1 MFFILRFNNKTIS
14 NMISLKMSDC
24 IVDFDN
30 LLKKSYHEL
39 GIYTL
44 DNSLNHAY
52 LITIANNFSS
62 YFVDFKIS
70 NPYIIVLKTIA
81 YHFQSNH
88 ILMTT
93 NKIYDFFITTYNFL
107 SSFIGKM
114 DDNGLNS
121 KSSIADSIIFEICN
135 DILSNYAL
143 YEDLVKIQMPNLIVD
158 IITILFF
165 KVDPYGKKVS
175 MFQTKLYY
183 LSKKEEI
190 IKKKYSYPSEISNYN
205 LPLVHQIGSK
215 NPNAQEELVPS
226 KEIKNFLFGSNSD
239 IIFNYNQFID
249 DEMIF
254 RLTQITKRD
263 VSSIKRSL
271 SVLTEKDIKKLSDL
285 CNNYNKI
292 ITYSKIDNFRDFKLE
307 IENELQ
313 RSLSEKQIRH
323 SHKSIKKV
331 QFYVENILDSKFEP
345 HLTHGIN
352 HVKHNYEY
360 GYRLVGL
367 LGKSKAKS

>member
-81 YHFQSNH
+81 YHFQSNR

-114 DDNGLNS
+114 DDKGLNS

-143 YEDLVKIQMPNLIVD
+143 YEDLVKI
-158 IITILFF
+158 
-165 KVDPYGKKVS
+165 
-175 MFQTKLYY
+175 
-183 LSKKEEI
+183 
-190 IKKKYSYPSEISNYN
+190 
-205 LPLVHQIGSK
+205 
-215 NPNAQEELVPS
+215 
-226 KEIKNFLFGSNSD
+226 
-239 IIFNYNQFID
+239 
-249 DEMIF
+249 
-254 RLTQITKRD
+254 RL
-263 VSSIKRSL
+263 
-271 SVLTEKDIKKLSDL
+271 
-285 CNNYNKI
+285 C
-292 ITYSKIDNFRDFKLE
+292 
-307 IENELQ
+307 
-313 RSLSEKQIRH
+313 
-323 SHKSIKKV
+323 
-331 QFYVENILDSKFEP
+331 
-345 HLTHGIN
+345 
-352 HVKHNYEY
+352 
-360 GYRLVGL
+360 
-367 LGKSKAKS
+367 

>member
-1 MFFILRFNNKTIS
+1 
-14 NMISLKMSDC
+14 MISLKMSNDR
-24 IVDFDN
+24 IADYDN

-44 DNSLNHAY
+44 DNPLNHAY
-52 LITIANNFSS
+52 LVTIANNFSS

-81 YHFQSNH
+81 YHFQSNR

-107 SSFIGKM
+107 SSFIGKIE
-114 DDNGLNS
+114 DNRSNS
-121 KSSIADSIIFEICN
+121 KSSMAVNIIFGICN

-143 YEDLVKIQMPNLIVD
+143 YEDMVKIQIPNLIVD

-165 KVDPYGKKVS
+165 KTDPYGKKVS

-183 LSKKEEI
+183 LSKKEEL
-190 IKKKYSYPSEISNYN
+190 IKKNYSYPSEISNYS
-205 LPLVHQIGSK
+205 LALVHEIGSK
-215 NPNAQEELVPS
+215 NPDAQKELVPS
-226 KEIKNFLFGSNSD
+226 KEIKNFLFDSD
-239 IIFNYNQFID
+239 SASDVIFNYKQFND
-249 DEMIF
+249 VEMIF
-254 RLTQITKRD
+254 RLTRITKRD
-263 VSSIKRSL
+263 NSSIKRSL
-271 SVLTEKDIKKLSDL
+271 STLTEKDIKKLSDL

-292 ITYSKIDNFRDFKLE
+292 IKYSKFDNIKDFKLE

-331 QFYVENILDSKFEP
+331 QFYIENILDSKFEP

-367 LGKSKAKS
+367 LGNSKAKS

>member
-1 MFFILRFNNKTIS
+1 
-14 NMISLKMSDC
+14 MISLKMSNDC

-39 GIYTL
+39 GIYTF

-52 LITIANNFSS
+52 LVTIANNFSS
-62 YFVDFKIS
+62 YFVDFKTS

-81 YHFQSNH
+81 YHFQSNR
-88 ILMTT
+88 ILMTAD
-93 NKIYDFFITTYNFL
+93 KIYDFFITTYNFL
-107 SSFIGKM
+107 SSFIGKIE
-114 DDNGLNS
+114 DNRSNS
-121 KSSIADSIIFEICN
+121 KSSMADNIIFEICN

-143 YEDLVKIQMPNLIVD
+143 YEDLVKIQIPNLIVD

-165 KVDPYGKKVS
+165 KADPYGKKVS

-183 LSKKEEI
+183 LSKKEELM
-190 IKKKYSYPSEISNYN
+190 KKNYSYPSEISNYS
-205 LPLVHQIGSK
+205 LQLVHEMDGSK
-215 NPNAQEELVPS
+215 NHYAQEERVPS
-226 KEIKNFLFGSNSD
+226 KEIKNFLFNSNSD
-239 IIFNYNQFID
+239 VIFNYKQFND

-263 VSSIKRSL
+263 NTSIKRSL
-271 SVLTEKDIKKLSDL
+271 STLTEKDIKKLSDL
-285 CNNYNKI
+285 CNNYNKVI
-292 ITYSKIDNFRDFKLE
+292 KYSKFDNMKDFKLE

-331 QFYVENILDSKFEP
+331 QFYIENILDSKFEP

-352 HVKHNYEY
+352 HVKHNFEY

-367 LGKSKAKS
+367 LGNSKAKS

>member
-1 MFFILRFNNKTIS
+1 MS
-14 NMISLKMSDC
+14 NDC

-52 LITIANNFSS
+52 LIRIANNFSS

-81 YHFQSNH
+81 YHFQSNR

-114 DDNGLNS
+114 EDNRSNS
-121 KSSIADSIIFEICN
+121 KSSMADNIIFEICN

-143 YEDLVKIQMPNLIVD
+143 YDDLVKIQMPNLIVD

-190 IKKKYSYPSEISNYN
+190 IKKKYSYPSEISNYG

-215 NPNAQEELVPS
+215 NRNAQEELVPS
-226 KEIKNFLFGSNSD
+226 KEIKNFLFDSNSD
-239 IIFNYNQFID
+239 IIFNYKQFID

-254 RLTQITKRD
+254 RLAQITKRD

-271 SVLTEKDIKKLSDL
+271 SALTKKDIKKLSDL

-292 ITYSKIDNFRDFKLE
+292 IKYSKFDNIKDFKLE

-313 RSLSEKQIRH
+313 RPLSEKQIRH
-323 SHKSIKKV
+323 SHKSIKKI
-331 QFYVENILDSKFEP
+331 QFYIENILDSKFEP

-352 HVKHNYEY
+352 HVKHNFEY

-367 LGKSKAKS
+367 LGNSKSKS